1 MEAIKTVE
9 IQDPIYEETY
19 TAHIKKNGAAWV
31 GWIPEVPEVK
41 CKENTPEALVK
52 TLTHEL
58 HEALEAEQEAWEKQ
72 FEEDVK
78 AGHLDYLREEA
89 LEDLRAGRCF
99 DL

>member
-1 MEAIKTVE
+1 MEKIQTVE

-19 TAHIKKNGAAWV
+19 TAHIQKNGAAWI

-41 CKENTPEALVK
+41 CEEHTQELLLK
-52 TLTHEL
+52 TLVHEL
-58 HEALEAEQEAWEKQ
+58 HKALEAEQEAWEKQ
-72 FEEDVK
+72 FEADVK